1 MIRVLI
7 AEDMRLLRMALT
19 SLLELEEGIEVV
31 ASLERG
37 DAILPEA
44 LEVKPDV
51 ALLDIDLPG
60 TDGISAAGQLRE
72 QLPSCRVIILT
83 NLGLPTHL
91 RRALNA
97 RISGFL
103 LKDIPPGRL
112 ATSIRAVMEGER
124 VIDPQIA
131 LSALESR
138 ESPLTD
144 RETQVLRLVAEG
156 VDVPQ
161 VARQL
166 FLTPGTVR
174 NYLTTAVNKLRARNR
189 IDAVRIAEEEGW
201 L

>member
-19 SLLELEEGIEVV
+19 SLLELEEDIEVV
-31 ASLERG
+31 ASLEGG
-37 DAILPEA
+37 DAILPGA

-60 TDGISAAGQLRE
+60 VDGISAAGQLHGR
-72 QLPSCRVIILT
+72 LPSCRVIILT

-112 ATSIRAVMEGER
+112 AESIRAVMRGER
-124 VIDPQIA
+124 VIDPQLA

-138 ESPLTD
+138 ESPFTE

-166 FLTPGTVR
+166 CLTPGTVR
-174 NYLTTAVNKLRARNR
+174 NYLTTAVNKSRARNR

-201 L
+201 I

>member
-19 SLLELEEGIEVV
+19 SLLELEADIEVV
-31 ASLERG
+31 ASLETG
-37 DAILPEA
+37 DAIVPASLEA
-44 LEVKPDV
+44 KPDV

-60 TDGISAAGQLRE
+60 TDGISAAE
-72 QLPSCRVIILT
+72 QMYELLPSCRVIIVT

-103 LKDIPPGRL
+103 LKDTPPSRL
-112 ATSIRAVMEGER
+112 AASIRAVMNDER
-124 VIDPQIA
+124 VIDPQLA

-138 ESPLTD
+138 KSPLTE

-156 VDVPQ
+156 VDAPQ
-161 VARQL
+161 IARTL
-166 FLTPGTVR
+166 FLSPGTVR
-174 NYLTTAVNKLRARNR
+174 NYLTTTVNKLRARNR
-189 IDAVRIAEEEGW
+189 IDAVRIAAEEGW